1 MDGLRKVKPLIK
13 KISFPVRGK
22 MTVLLADGRD
32 VSVPLQYFPSIKR
45 LNAEQREKW
54 YVLDGE
60 MFSFDDCNEIFHV
73 EQILGKENLYK
84 YNFINKKFKV

>member
-1 MDGLRKVKPLIK
+1 MDGLRKIKPLIK
-13 KISFPVRGK
+13 RINFPVKGK
-22 MTVLLADGRD
+22 MTVILADGRD
-32 VSVPLQYFPSIKR
+32 ITVPLQYFPSIKK
-45 LNAEQREKW
+45 LNTSQREKW

-60 MFSFDDCNEIFHV
+60 MFSFDDCNEVFHI